1 MRWFRDHIRRGS
13 WLALIA
19 LAVNLGLSF
28 GHNHLIDGKRAG
40 HGLASLAATVA
51 STDGGQTQGHHDDSH
66 ADDLCAICMA
76 ATAMGNV
83 VASTP
88 PPLPQQF
95 AKASI
100 DRTIESDLAVPKP
113 PRAAFQS
120 RGPPIS

>member
-28 GHNHLIDGKRAG
+28 GHIHAIDGKRAG
-40 HGLASLAATVA
+40 HRLASLVATVA
-51 STDGGQTQGHHDDSH
+51 STDGGQTQGRHDDSQ
-66 ADDLCAICMA
+66 ADDLCPICMA
-76 ATAMGNV
+76 ATAIGNV

-88 PPLPQQF
+88 PALPQQF
-95 AKASI
+95 AEASI
-100 DRTIESDLAVPKP
+100 DHTIGSDLAVPKP

>member
-1 MRWFRDHIRRGS
+1 MRWFRDHIRHGS

-28 GHNHLIDGKRAG
+28 GHIHAIDGKRAG
-40 HGLASLAATVA
+40 HGLASLVATVA
-51 STDGGQTQGHHDDSH
+51 STDSGQGHHDDSQ
-66 ADDLCAICMA
+66 ADDLCPICMA
-76 ATAMGNV
+76 ATAIGNV
-83 VASTP
+83 VASAP
-88 PPLPQQF
+88 PALPQQF
-95 AKASI
+95 TDASI